1 MTFSVSLSAVSMVM
15 PTTAAGRWSQ
25 GGAPRPSKGETPP
38 ALEDDDFEKLL
49 CEILPDV
56 ILYMRPD
63 YVPGKDYNMEL
74 PRLAQEAIQADKKRA
89 LAQ

>member
-1 MTFSVSLSAVSMVM
+1 MWFYAI
-15 PTTAAGRWSQ
+15 AATVLAG
-25 GGAPRPSKGETPP
+25 PRGKRDL
-38 ALEDDDFEKLL
+38 ANDDFEKLL

-63 YVPGKDYNMEL
+63 YVPGKEYNMEL
-74 PRLAQEAIQADKKRA
+74 PRLAREAIQADKKRA